1 MFDQDGSNGS
11 GLTGSDL
18 CVTVLEPC
26 FVALRS
32 LDPRSCDAGSVLR
45 HLGDLGRLRGLIDSV
60 EAGLSRRADT
70 LHEGGKSRD
79 GHDSL
84 QGTQRASNADAK
96 KRTRRANTL
105 EKVPMLDIALAQG
118 TINADH
124 ADAFAGVLETAT
136 DTTKQGL
143 VDQAPGLVDAA
154 KTLQPDTFRR
164 HLCRAVDRIERDDG
178 LKRSKRQHQATKVRK
193 WINRTTGM
201 YHLNGELDPELGA
214 RLFTALESE
223 VETRWHG
230 AKDLPLDQRPSN
242 DRITAETLVDLVAS
256 AVNQLRPNRPE
267 LSVLI
272 DYQTLLSGLHEH
284 STCETAEGV
293 DLAPET
299 IRRLACDANIIPIVM
314 NGPNQRLDVGRANRT
329 ATTPQRKALRALL
342 RDRRLRHPIRFLP
355 HPPLDQRRNN
365 RPRKPCPALQ
375 QTPPP
380 SSRKWLD
387 DQAQQRPHRRIH
399 TTHTATGRT
408 SRRTSRREPQLA
420 AAAPKPQNHARPTT
434 TTPIEPTTRHPATAP
449 TTQTI
454 THHCRRTMNVIDEI
468 RASQSTQSRL
478 AGGRPRPSSPAA
490 IQRMASDRPE
500 HRVCDAATV
509 KRRRTKHRLVEH
521 RPLEVQVCVVFPGEA
536 DPTVGPDR
544 VATNVDSR
552 IARISL
558 CVGPRDRARWPS
570 DLKIHCLRG
579 LLHDNAGGLDHEPVV
594 SQSMFDRLER
604 ANRTPKLFATRDIV
618 HRVLDDDL
626 G

>member
-329 ATTPQRKALRALL
+329 ATTPQRKALRALHDTCAIDGCDTRFDFCHIHRWINGGTTDL
-342 RDRRLRHPIRFLP
+342 ENLVPLCNKHHHQVHESGWTIKLNNDRTAEFTPPTPPPAEQAAVRLAENHNSQRPRPNRKITQGRPQQLQSNRPPDTPPP
-355 HPPLDQRRNN
+355 HPPPKRS
-365 RPRKPCPALQ
+365 P
-375 QTPPP
+375 
-380 SSRKWLD
+380 
-387 DQAQQRPHRRIH
+387 I
-399 TTHTATGRT
+399 TAG
-408 SRRTSRREPQLA
+408 
-420 AAAPKPQNHARPTT
+420 AP
-434 TTPIEPTTRHPATAP
+434 
-449 TTQTI
+449 
-454 THHCRRTMNVIDEI
+454 
-468 RASQSTQSRL
+468 
-478 AGGRPRPSSPAA
+478 
-490 IQRMASDRPE
+490 
-500 HRVCDAATV
+500 
-509 KRRRTKHRLVEH
+509 
-521 RPLEVQVCVVFPGEA
+521 
-536 DPTVGPDR
+536 
-544 VATNVDSR
+544 
-552 IARISL
+552 
-558 CVGPRDRARWPS
+558 
-570 DLKIHCLRG
+570 
-579 LLHDNAGGLDHEPVV
+579 
-594 SQSMFDRLER
+594 
-604 ANRTPKLFATRDIV
+604 
-618 HRVLDDDL
+618 
-626 G
+626 